1 MALFL
6 LRHCRNTGNLSE
18 NFSKYRLHAIQKEIR
33 PHRPSDGNGFP
44 SIQLPRNR
52 FQIFLAFPA
61 HNQSDIRQRVVV
73 DEPIQL
79 GTLLHG
85 VGDRVLNGGCIDME
99 STKPSSYSTS
109 TQAVSMLNWQD
120 IILLIAIPPCV
131 SVVFS
136 VFLSAAF
143 AEHRF
148 RFCRPAHPAC
158 FCPFSVPGFPFAV

>member
-33 PHRPSDGNGFP
+33 PRRPPDRDGFP

-52 FQIFLAFPA
+52 FQIFLTFPA

-85 VGDRVLNGGCIDME
+85 VRDRVLDGGRIDGKHKAIFILDIHAG
-99 STKPSSYSTS
+99 SVDVKLAGYNSSHSDTYVPYSCTRRKVS
-109 TQAVSMLNWQD
+109 RSSHRQLPAGSQQA
-120 IILLIAIPPCV
+120 A
-131 SVVFS
+131 
-136 VFLSAAF
+136 
-143 AEHRF
+143 
-148 RFCRPAHPAC
+148 
-158 FCPFSVPGFPFAV
+158 